1 MIQTV
6 YVLEILHPGGV
17 VRGHFA
23 QTQGAAQRAAA
34 GKYRLAGRWEPAQDE
49 QVIRIPDDQLCIV
62 IPLTPWIE
70 RRKSIVMRKSLIIDN
85 YLTGIRI
92 RARLI
97 GPDGEEL
104 ARVVREQLEYG

>member
-6 YVLEILHPGGV
+6 YVLEILRPGGMMRV
-17 VRGHFA
+17 HFA

-49 QVIRIPDDQLCIV
+49 QV
-62 IPLTPWIE
+62 
-70 RRKSIVMRKSLIIDN
+70 
-85 YLTGIRI
+85 

-97 GPDGEEL
+97 GLDGEEL

>member
-6 YVLEILHPGGV
+6 YILEILGTGGV

-34 GKYRLAGRWEPAQDE
+34 GKYRLAGRWETVEDE
-49 QVIRIPDDQLCIV
+49 WV
-62 IPLTPWIE
+62 
-70 RRKSIVMRKSLIIDN
+70 
-85 YLTGIRI
+85 

-97 GPDGEEL
+97 GAGGEEL
-104 ARVVREQLEYG
+104 ARVVKETLEYG

>member
-6 YVLEILHPGGV
+6 YVLDILNPGGV

-34 GKYRLAGRWEPAQDE
+34 GKYRLAGRWETVEDE
-49 QVIRIPDDQLCIV
+49 RVL
-62 IPLTPWIE
+62 
-70 RRKSIVMRKSLIIDN
+70 
-85 YLTGIRI
+85 
-92 RARLI
+92 ARLI
-97 GPDGEEL
+97 GPDGVEL

>member
-34 GKYRLAGRWEPAQDE
+34 GKYRLAGRWEVAEDK
-49 QVIRIPDDQLCIV
+49 R
-62 IPLTPWIE
+62 TA
-70 RRKSIVMRKSLIIDN
+70 
-85 YLTGIRI
+85 
-92 RARLI
+92 ARLI
-97 GPDGEEL
+97 GPGGGEL

>member
-49 QVIRIPDDQLCIV
+49 QV
-62 IPLTPWIE
+62 
-70 RRKSIVMRKSLIIDN
+70 
-85 YLTGIRI
+85 

-97 GPDGEEL
+97 SPDGEEL
-104 ARVVREQLEYG
+104 ARVVRERLEYG